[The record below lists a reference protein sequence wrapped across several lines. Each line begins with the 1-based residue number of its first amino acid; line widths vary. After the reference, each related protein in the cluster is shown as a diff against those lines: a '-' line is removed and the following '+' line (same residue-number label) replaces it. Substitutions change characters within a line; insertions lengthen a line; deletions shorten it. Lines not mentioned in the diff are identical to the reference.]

1 MDNQYSIKNNQD
13 DFIYPIITKKQILLD
28 WINTIDEP
36 YCLIVTTIKDL
47 YNGRVFIEL
56 LRHFLTLNNSTIL
69 LSELNMRLNS
79 VKQNNPYHIIFI
91 AIDFFS
97 KVSNNNL
104 EILNNLK
111 NNINNCYNDENF
123 FIDFITVIKNIYDD
137 YYNNQ
142 IQYPEKDI
150 NIYNEDDYSNK
161 NDYNHKNNIENF
173 NNIDN
178 ENKLNLKQNQ
188 NISIYNINKDLIN
201 NKNNLGQK
209 ENVNIPKYNFNKE
222 FVNSI
227 NSKNN
232 LSTSSDLP
240 KNIKTTQ
247 EGNINNTFNN
257 NENYQYQTM
266 PDYNNSNYENI
277 NEKNNKSVSNI
288 RENNYLNNIE
298 KSQKDFSITPLL
310 NDNYIPYNENQNKFR
325 TIPYNN
331 KLVKEK
337 KNVLHKNKPNN
348 YNYLNYNN
356 SNIVSNIPNYRNR
369 QIVSENNIIYNMNKD
384 NSVYNKNSFFKNMD
398 RNLDKKFQTYINM
411 TRGFEKINNNLYHID
426 IKTLT
431 YNYFKFFKYTEP
443 IIEISYDDVIKYKT
457 IYEKKSPNNNINFN
471 NNNKIL
477 KKIIEK
483 KNYEIKPDNKRND
496 IIEQKEQKPEEENK
510 LLSYRNLITKNV
522 EDSSK
527 EKIKNPIN
535 ENLKNKIY
543 LWLID
548 IGLIKGKNIKKDD
561 IPNLFSNGILFCDLI
576 NRLGGKNEIIKGIIR
591 KIKKNSDV
599 RININKF
606 LSYLRDIEKFPSR
619 HLWSNNEIFNADEDV
634 IFELLEDIC
643 NFYSKFLFKKVNR
656 NKSNSKLNTEKNDV
670 QNNIFNNL
678 NFSDKINL
686 DMNISDIT
694 LGKNKKEN
702 EKSNIEQKK
711 EILKKNIL
719 NISNS
724 IYSNF
729 NNLNHLNDNDSQM
742 FNLGLKKPI
751 YRQNNSSTN
760 QNKKINKIQNKKNL
774 NNKIS
779 TSTFLL
785 NLKDMTNST
794 INNNSYFT
802 SSREKKNNNSC
813 FILFEKASA
822 KRMKNEIEK
831 INQYNELTKNNPNTN
846 KENKSN
852 SLLMNLIMS

>member
-1 MDNQYSIKNNQD
+1 MDNQYSTKVNQD
-13 DFIYPIITKKQILLD
+13 DFIYPIISKKQILLD

-36 YCLIVTTIKDL
+36 YCLIVSSIKDL

-56 LRHFLTLNNSTIL
+56 IRHILTLNNSTIL

-97 KVSNNNL
+97 KISNNNL

-111 NNINNCYNDENF
+111 NNINNCYKDENF
-123 FIDFITVIKNIYDD
+123 FIDFISVIKNIYDD
-137 YYNNQ
+137 YYNNH
-142 IQYPEKDI
+142 IQYPERDI
-150 NIYNEDDYSNK
+150 NIYNEKVSNK
-161 NDYNHKNNIENF
+161 NDYNFQNNKQNF
-173 NNIDN
+173 IVDN
-178 ENKLNLKQNQ
+178 ENKFNLKDNQ
-188 NISIYNINKDLIN
+188 NISKYNFNKDLIYN
-201 NKNNLGQK
+201 NNNLDHTDNSK
-209 ENVNIPKYNFNKE
+209 IPKYNFNKD
-222 FVNSI
+222 FINTI

-232 LSTSSDLP
+232 LSTSSDLT
-240 KNIKTTQ
+240 KNIKSTQ
-247 EGNINNTFNN
+247 DDNINNTLNN

-266 PDYNNSNYENI
+266 PDYNSFNYENI
-277 NEKNNKSVSNI
+277 NEKNNKTDYNV
-288 RENNYLNNIE
+288 REINYQNKIE

-331 KLVKEK
+331 QFGSEK
-337 KNVLHKNKPNN
+337 KNVYQKNNPNKSN
-348 YNYLNYNN
+348 YQNYNN
-356 SNIVSNIPNYRNR
+356 SDIISNIPNYRNR
-369 QIVSENNIIYNMNKD
+369 QIVSENNILYNMNKI
-384 NSVYNKNSFFKNMD
+384 NSENNKNSFSKNMD
-398 RNLDKKFQTYINM
+398 INYEKKHQTYINM
-411 TRGFEKINNNLYHID
+411 TRGFEKMNNNLYHID

-431 YNYFKFFKYTEP
+431 YNYFKFFKFTDP

-457 IYEKKSPNNNINFN
+457 INEKKIPNNNINFN
-471 NNNKIL
+471 NNNHKIL
-477 KKIIEK
+477 KKLVEK

-496 IIEQKEQKPEEENK
+496 TIEKNEKKPEQENK
-510 LLSYRNLITKNV
+510 LLLYKHLKNKNT

-527 EKIKNPIN
+527 EKIKIPTN

-548 IGLIKGKNIKKDD
+548 IGLIKEKNIKKED

-599 RININKF
+599 HININKC
-606 LSYLRDIEKFPSR
+606 LNYLRNIEKFPSR
-619 HLWSNNEIFNADEDV
+619 HLWSNNGIFNADEDV

-643 NFYSKFLFKKVNR
+643 NFYSKFLFKNVKR
-656 NKSNSKLNTEKNDV
+656 NKSNSKLNTEKKDV
-670 QNNIFNNL
+670 QNNIFDNL
-678 NFSDKINL
+678 NFNDKINL
-686 DMNISDIT
+686 DLNISNIT
-694 LGKNKKEN
+694 LAKNKKEN
-702 EKSNIEQKK
+702 EKSIIEQKK

-729 NNLNHLNDNDSQM
+729 NNLNHLNDNDNQM
-742 FNLGLKKPI
+742 FNLDLQKPI
-751 YRQNNSSTN
+751 YRQKSSSIN
-760 QNKKINKIQNKKNL
+760 QNKKINKTQNKKNL

-779 TSTFLL
+779 ASTLLL

-813 FILFEKASA
+813 FILFEKSTA

-831 INQYNELTKNNPNTN
+831 INQYNELIKNNPNTN

-852 SLLMNLIMS
+852 SLLMNLIMA